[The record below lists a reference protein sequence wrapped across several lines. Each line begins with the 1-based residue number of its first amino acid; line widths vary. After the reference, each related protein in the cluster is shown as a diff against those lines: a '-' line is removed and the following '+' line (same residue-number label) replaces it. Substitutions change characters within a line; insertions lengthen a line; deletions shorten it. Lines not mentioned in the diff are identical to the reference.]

1 MIYLLQINLCWA
13 IFYAL
18 YWLFYRQET
27 FFRANRFFLIF
38 TLLLGLVLPLDVAQW
53 FSQSIDEQNIVIVYL
68 QEFVVGTQQ
77 TGEKIQAFSIDYKG
91 LLILAYF
98 VGCAV
103 VLLRFLFGL
112 KKLYYFYTQSEKEK
126 KEGYTLVKTQEVHLP
141 FSFMGFVFWSQ
152 LVDNEEDE
160 RYRILMHEVAH
171 VRQRHSFDVLFVE
184 LLNIV
189 FWCSPVLYLYKKSL
203 RAVHEYLADE
213 AATTD
218 FSKREYGTLLIRQSQ
233 SGMQLAIANSFIH
246 SQLKQRFAMMLKPS
260 SPRVAYL
267 KYAFC
272 TPIVLIL
279 SYFLHQQ
286 SVEAQ
291 KVKIDPYGVKITMF
305 DNFDVTESIDTIVTF
320 DPSTFKES
328 VQIVTSTDT
337 IYKNVDKNATF
348 MYGQDSLMR
357 FLARNVKYPKEAR
370 EKNISG
376 KSAIRFKVNPRGWV
390 SNVELLKSA
399 GNTLLDTEALRVV
412 SLFVPEEFSEKT
424 APSWTPAAHKGKNVS
439 TYFVL
444 PIAFRLEGDNGKK

>member
-38 TLLLGLVLPLDVAQW
+38 TLLLGLILPLDVAKY
-53 FSQSIDEQNIVIVYL
+53 FSQPIDNQNIITVYL
-68 QEFVVGTQQ
+68 EDLIVSSKQ
-77 TGEKIQAFSIDYKG
+77 TSEKIHAFSIDYKD
-91 LLILAYF
+91 LLMLAYF

-112 KKLYYFYTQSEKEK
+112 KKLYGFYMQGEKEK
-126 KEGYTLVKTQEVHLP
+126 KEGYTLVKTQEIHLP
-141 FSFMGFVFWSQ
+141 FSFVGFIFWSE
-152 LVDNEEDE
+152 LVDNEEEE

-291 KVKIDPYGVKITMF
+291 KVEINPDGAKITMF
-305 DNFDVTESIDTIVTF
+305 DNFNVRESIDTIVTF

-328 VQIVTSTDT
+328 VRIVNNIDT
-337 IYKNVDKNATF
+337 VYKVVNQPATF
-348 MYGQDSLMR
+348 IGGQDALMN
-357 FLARNVKYPKEAR
+357 FLLNNVKYPKEAR
-370 EKNISG
+370 EKKIG
-376 KSAIRFKVNPRGWV
+376 GRAVIEFKINPRGWV
-390 SNVELLKSA
+390 NDVKLLKSS
-399 GNTLLDTEALRVV
+399 GNDLLDNEALRVI
-412 SLFVPEEFSEKT
+412 SIFAPKIITDKT
-424 APSWTPAAHKGKNVS
+424 APYWTPAVEKGKNVS
-439 TYFVL
+439 TYFIL
-444 PIAFRLEGDNGKK
+444 PVSFSTE